1 MSERTHALIVNPS
14 SGGGRGSG
22 LLAIAEGEMR
32 QRGLEFRT
40 IVTSSLR
47 HGVEQAVAA
56 HDAGELPVVMSGDGL
71 IGQAGGALAGRKATM
86 GILPGGRG
94 NDLARVLGIPTEV
107 PEAVAVLAEGRPRA
121 IDVGEVNGHRFLCI
135 ASMGF
140 DSVANRTANETR
152 VIRGSLVYAYAAL
165 RTLASW
171 KPASFTVTLDG
182 KETVEVRGYAVA
194 VANSRAFGGGM
205 FIAPDAQL
213 DDGQFDVVMSGHTG
227 KAKFLANLPKVF
239 KGTHVEEDAVT
250 VRRAATVE
258 VKADREFE
266 VYADGEPLSTLPA
279 ELRVLSRALSVV
291 VPAAARPSGAA

>member
-1 MSERTHALIVNPS
+1 MHALIVNPS
-14 SGGGRGSG
+14 SGGGRGER
-22 LLAIAEGEMR
+22 LLSVAEQELR
-32 QRGLEFRT
+32 RRGLSFR
-40 IVTSSLR
+40 IVVTKSLA
-47 HGVEQAVAA
+47 HGVQEAVSA
-56 HDAGELPVVMSGDGL
+56 HEAGEIPVVMGGDGL

-107 PEAVAVLAEGRPRA
+107 PEAVDVLADGRARS

-135 ASMGF
+135 ASIGF

-152 VIRGSLVYAYAAL
+152 LIRGSPVYAYAAL

-171 KPASFTVTLDG
+171 KPAQFRVTLDG
-182 KETVEVRGYAVA
+182 KETVEVTGWSVA

-213 DDGQFDVVMSGHTG
+213 DDGLFDVVMSGHTG
-227 KAKFLANLPKVF
+227 KMKFLTNLPKVF
-239 KGTHVEEDAVT
+239 KGTHVEEDAVN

-258 VKADREFE
+258 VSADREFE
-266 VYADGEPLSTLPA
+266 VYADGEPLSRLPA
-279 ELRVLSRALSVV
+279 TLRVLERALTVI
-291 VPAAARPSGAA
+291 VPAAAAPDGPGP